1 MWPIKCKQ
9 KLPHNTVFNQ
19 VRLNMASFTFIC
31 FLFLIANQFAQA
43 QEVYATDQSS
53 NRASESVHQTTDSS
67 EAEEDGEF
75 EFSLG
80 AGVIVSPR
88 PYVGTRARVFPIPAI
103 EIEYKRWFL
112 QGIRGGYS
120 FIQSG
125 AFSGNLFAQ
134 VRFRGLEP
142 ENSPFLEGMDARR
155 KSLDAGI
162 EFIYRGRP
170 VGFRATALTDTL
182 GRSKGQEISLL
193 ATSGVPLGPAGIILV
208 GIGPRWL
215 SHSRVDY
222 YYGIRDYEAT
232 ASRPFYVGTSTWNLD
247 INVTGIFNLG
257 SKWRLLALM
266 NREGF
271 GSAIRNSPIVDKTS
285 AYSFVSSL
293 SYVF

>member
-1 MWPIKCKQ
+1 
-9 KLPHNTVFNQ
+9 
-19 VRLNMASFTFIC
+19 MASIAAIFV
-31 FLFLIANQFAQA
+31 LFLIASPFYAEA
-43 QEVYATDQSS
+43 QEVISTDQSS
-53 NRASESVHQTTDSS
+53 NRASESVRQTTESS
-67 EAEEDGEF
+67 EEEEGSEF

-88 PYVGTRARVFPIPAI
+88 PYVGTRNRVFPIPSI
-103 EIEYKRWFL
+103 EIQYKRWFL

-120 FIQSG
+120 FIQSEPIS
-125 AFSGNLFAQ
+125 ANLFSQ

-142 ENSPFLEGMDARR
+142 ENSPFLEGMDARK
-155 KSLDAGI
+155 KSMDAGV

-170 VGFRATALTDTL
+170 VGFRATALTDIL

-193 ATSGVPLGPAGIILV
+193 GTSGIPLGSAGIILF

-232 ASRPFYVGTSTWNLD
+232 DSRPFYVGTATWNLD
-247 INVTGIFNLG
+247 INVTGIINLG
-257 SKWRLLALM
+257 EKWRLLALM

-271 GSAIRNSPIVDKTS
+271 GSAIKNSPIVDKTS
-285 AYSFVSSL
+285 AYSFVFSL
-293 SYVF
+293 SYKF